1 MDFERRRHSSK
12 FVELTFSLS
21 EILMKASCFVVLEM
35 IADHRFHPKLYT
47 QNVKLKLRL
56 VSVILPS
63 SRKTHTQVVPRN
75 LMCVAL
81 ARRARDR
88 T

>member
-56 VSVILPS
+56 VSVVWCVRFGVATTTTTL
-63 SRKTHTQVVPRN
+63 VPTRGFG
-75 LMCVAL
+75 CEWYEC
-81 ARRARDR
+81 
-88 T
+88 